1 MDNSLEDKIS
11 EILSSPEDL
20 KKIIGLVGSL
30 SSAKS
35 DGIETEAVEKSS
47 ESATH
52 KDSEIEKLFR
62 HGKNERLMLL
72 SALKPYLTD
81 DKKNKIDTILKMLN
95 AAELLFSAKNII

>member
-1 MDNSLEDKIS
+1 MDNTLEDKIT

-30 SSAKS
+30 SGNKS
-35 DGIETEAVEKSS
+35 DGIITEAVEKSS
-47 ESATH
+47 EDAPRES
-52 KDSEIEKLFR
+52 SEMEKLFR

-72 SALKPYLTD
+72 SALKPYLND
-81 DKKNKIDTILKMLN
+81 DKKNKIDTLLKMLN